1 MNNNENQ
8 VLESIWADGIP
19 ANIKKEDVMAPL
31 DILKLCIRFT
41 VEQILL
47 PKEYKIV
54 GVIEDLNNFPQVT
67 AEKDGKKYGI
77 VVLPEIYP
85 HFGAVPAD
93 FRIKFADACKE
104 RNIVPV
110 LCPVLIHSQ
119 DRARAEKS
127 ILLKGDV
134 YRLGNLGQLILTN
147 DEEQEIKPDSLTF
160 KL

>member
-1 MNNNENQ
+1 MNSN
-8 VLESIWADGIP
+8 VLESIWADGVP
-19 ANIKKEDVMAPL
+19 TNIKKEDKMEAL
-31 DILKLCIRFT
+31 DILKLCIKFT

-54 GVIEDLNNFPQVT
+54 GIIEDLSNFPHVT
-67 AEKDGKKYGI
+67 AEKDGKRYGI
-77 VVLPEIYP
+77 VVLPEVYP
-85 HFGAVPAD
+85 HFGGVLDD
-93 FRIKFADACKE
+93 FRIKFVTACNE
-104 RNIVPV
+104 HNIVPV

-134 YRLGNLGQLILTN
+134 FRLANIGQIILN
-147 DEEQEIKPDSLTF
+147 GEEKQEIKPNTLTF